1 MSKIFFLSL
10 IVVAL
15 NLVGCGQFSSE
26 EKSGA
31 SEANPL
37 ARKPLGTCDRKNVG
51 TINLCMEAVGSDY
64 NDSGYLSI
72 LQSSCE
78 SSGGIFSQENCDPT
92 ESFGSCVVGM
102 GQTNL
107 TYITYYAPTYTQE
120 SARAACE
127 ATADA
132 IYYSRSEN

>member
-1 MSKIFFLSL
+1 MFKICFLSL

-15 NLVGCGQFSSE
+15 NLVGCGQFSSGE
-26 EKSGA
+26 NS
-31 SEANPL
+31 SSLANPL
-37 ARKPLGTCDRKNVG
+37 ARKPFGTCDRKNVD

-64 NDSGYLSI
+64 NESGYLSI

-78 SSGGIFSQENCDPT
+78 SSGGVFSVETCDPT

-107 TYITYYAPTYTQE
+107 TYITYYAPAYTNE
-120 SARAACE
+120 SAQAACE
-127 ATADA
+127 GIAGA
-132 IYYSRSEN
+132 IYFSYSGN